1 MINKQIEKTV
11 GKIAD
16 VPKDIIEAP
25 IKMIKRL
32 SPQLKKL
39 KIKIGSPPGSL
50 DYVGDSE
57 KLETTIKLRAY
68 NQDNFI
74 EEVISDPTKLK
85 DSLKEG
91 YINWIEVTGLQNLDS
106 IGEIG
111 NQFSIH
117 AMLLEDILNTQHLP
131 KYEEGD
137 NYSAIIL
144 KAFLDD
150 RQGNFRKNHIT
161 LLLTNNTIIQ
171 FQDFENDLLKAKI
184 ERIKQSKGRARKLK
198 ADYLFYVLIDAFID
212 SYYVF
217 FTNMNEK
224 SSDLEERLLSK
235 GVGNLMEEIHRLKA
249 ELNDF
254 RKNLF
259 PLRDTITNL
268 IEDEPEFINK
278 KNMVFFNDL
287 KDHLNQLVEFY
298 LHYNE
303 NIKAL
308 IDLNSAILSNNLNAV
323 MKTLTIIATI
333 FIPLTFIAGIYGMN
347 FEFMPEL
354 GWKWGYFMV
363 WGVMVL
369 VTLGM
374 FIFFKRKN
382 WL

>member
-68 NQDNFI
+68 NLDNYI
-74 EEVISDPTKLK
+74 EEGISDTTKIK

-91 YINWIEVTGLQNLDS
+91 YINWIEVTGLRNLDS

-150 RQGNFRKNHIT
+150 GQGNFKKNHIT
-161 LLLTNNTIIQ
+161 LLMTNNTIIQ

-235 GVGNLMEEIHRLKA
+235 GVGNLMEEIHSLKA
-249 ELNDF
+249 ELNDY

-278 KNMVFFNDL
+278 KNMVFFSDL

-308 IDLNSAILSNNLNAV
+308 VDLNSAILSNNLNAV